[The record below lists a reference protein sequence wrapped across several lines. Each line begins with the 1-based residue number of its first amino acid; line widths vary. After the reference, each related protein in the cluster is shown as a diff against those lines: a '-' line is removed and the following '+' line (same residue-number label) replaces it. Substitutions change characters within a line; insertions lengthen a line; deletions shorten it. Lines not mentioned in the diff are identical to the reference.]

1 MARSPWP
8 GDGVGRGNG
17 IGSARTQFKSGMPS
31 ANPYGRPKRAKQ
43 APNRSLKE
51 AVLKGMGEHIS
62 TIEDGVARKRSRT
75 EAMIMLLFAQY
86 RSAKPREQIANLKYL
101 GSIAPEVELDS
112 APRKITASAVH
123 DLVAAL
129 AREGLIDGQE

>member
-17 IGSARTQFKSGMPS
+17 PGSARTQFKSGMPT
-31 ANPYGRPKRAKQ
+31 ANPNGRPKRAKQ

-51 AVLKGMGEHIS
+51 AALRSLAGQVLTKEN
-62 TIEDGVARKRSRT
+62 GVARKRT
-75 EAMIMLLFAQY
+75 QPEAMMMLLLAEY
-86 RSAKPREQIANLKYL
+86 PSAKLREKVMILKYL
-101 GSIAPEVELDS
+101 GSLAPEIELERNRDL
-112 APRKITASAVH
+112 PPTAIE

-129 AREGLIDGQE
+129 AREGLYEG